1 MTTRKTETSAS
12 SILHRRYYE
21 GDKEREDELEKARES
36 AEVSRQIFQ
45 LRTEAGL
52 TQQQLADRVETPRSS
67 IARLEDDDYEGHSLS
82 MLRRIA
88 KAINRRVEVRFVP
101 IDVENSRRI

>member
-1 MTTRKTETSAS
+1 MPTRRIKDNAS
-12 SILHRRYYE
+12 SILRRRYYKGNE
-21 GDKEREDELEKARES
+21 AREEDLEKARES

-45 LRTEAGL
+45 LRKESGL
-52 TQQQLADRVETPRSS
+52 TQQELADRVGTPRSA

-88 KAINRRVEVRFVP
+88 RAINRRVEVRFVP
-101 IDVENSRRI
+101 NDAESRPKG

>member
-1 MTTRKTETSAS
+1 MTTKRTKNSAS

-21 GDKEREDELEKARES
+21 GNEARKAELEKARES
-36 AEVSRQIFQ
+36 AKVSRQIFQ
-45 LRTEAGL
+45 LRKEAGL
-52 TQQQLADRVETPRSS
+52 TQQQLADRIETPRSA

-88 KAINRRVEVRFVP
+88 KALNRRVEVHFVP
-101 IDVENSRRI
+101 IDAEKHPRA